1 MIVFTCNDTFED
13 MMTCIYDAWASKEG
27 HRNIKLQTEPIGDP
41 ELFCEYRHVDADMEK
56 SKKVVRSIQSKI
68 SFSAYEMVFR
78 CAMSCL
84 PDKLDRI
91 YRFLLL
97 GFAYP
102 GKVTSMLQHPY
113 VIAMFEANRKVANET
128 HLFRE
133 FLRFQSLPN
142 GVLAAHIEP
151 KSNLLTLLSPA
162 FDDRIPSEN
171 WMIVDDTRQIA
182 VIHPADEETYLTRL
196 SDEEF
201 ETLKHSEEISDPFID
216 LWKTFFHTIGIR
228 ERTNPVCQRNHM
240 PIWYRKHA
248 TEFMEI

>member
-1 MIVFTCNDTFED
+1 MIIFTCNDTFED

-27 HRNIKLQTEPIGDP
+27 HRNIRLQTEPTGNL
-41 ELFCEYRHVDADMEK
+41 ELFCEYRHIDADMEK
-56 SKKVVRSIQSKI
+56 SKKVVRSIQNKI

-97 GFAYP
+97 GFAYH
-102 GKVTSMLQHPY
+102 GQVTSMLQHPY

-151 KSNLLTLLSPA
+151 KSNLLSLLFPA
-162 FDDRIPSEN
+162 FDDRLPSEN
-171 WMIVDDTRQIA
+171 WMIIDDTRQTA
-182 VIHPADEETYLTRL
+182 AIHPADEETYLTRL
-196 SDEEF
+196 SDDEF
-201 ETLKHSEEISDPFID
+201 QTLKHSEKISDPFTD
-216 LWKTFFHTIGIR
+216 LWKTFFHTIGIK

-248 TEFMEI
+248 TEFL